1 MEFILLPGE
10 YSVCRF
16 GPGQIPALDLRSRE
30 FVCMVTTKEEVSVVC
45 ASGTLS
51 GVQREE
57 AGWRVLKIVGPLD
70 FSLVGVLAEASG
82 ILAAAKVSIFAVSTF
97 DTDYLLV
104 KAGKLND
111 AIAALEGG
119 GHSVEIA
126 LEQAGKSEI
135 RDGETRE
142 RGI

>member
-1 MEFILLPGE
+1 MHRISR
-10 YSVCRF
+10 YSCF
-16 GPGQIPALDLRSRE
+16 YS
-30 FVCMVTTKEEVSVVC
+30 KK
-45 ASGTLS
+45 
-51 GVQREE
+51 
-57 AGWRVLKIVGPLD
+57 VLKIQ
-70 FSLVGVLAEASG
+70 
-82 ILAAAKVSIFAVSTF
+82 